1 MGKRE
6 GGSVNARGKR
16 AKKIIGVDL
25 FAGAGGLSLGAK
37 WAGIDVRMAVEK
49 DYYAAETYKL
59 NHLATTMKN
68 NDISNIKEIDV
79 EKDSTTLLFG
89 GAPCQ
94 GFSTSNQK
102 TRNKDNPSNWLFQ
115 EFIRLAK
122 QWQPDWV
129 VFENVR
135 GIIETEKKYFLDMLL
150 NSLKKLGYTCTWKIL
165 NASDFGVPQIRSRFF
180 LIGSKHGKDVKFP
193 EGIAKTKT
201 TVKQAF
207 DDLPRLENG
216 AKENQLE
223 YPHKAKTNYAKS
235 LRGDLSSCTGHL
247 VSKNSETVVD
257 RYTYI
262 PQGGN
267 WENIPEFLMENY
279 TDRSRCH
286 TGIYYRLTENAPS
299 VTIGN
304 YRKAMLIHPWED
316 RGLSVREAARLQSFP
331 DDYQFMGSI
340 GFQQQQVSN
349 AVPPLLAKAVFE
361 VIVKRD

>member
-1 MGKRE
+1 MK
-6 GGSVNARGKR
+6 GSKQ
-16 AKKIIGVDL
+16 KKIIGVDL
-25 FAGAGGLSLGAK
+25 FSGAGGLSLGAK
-37 WAGIDVRMAVEK
+37 LAGIDVSMAIEK
-49 DYYAAETYKL
+49 DYYAAETYKK
-59 NHLATTMKN
+59 NHPDTVIKN
-68 NDISNIKEIDV
+68 VDISTIETIDID
-79 EKDSTTLLFG
+79 KNTTTLLFG
-89 GAPCQ
+89 GTPCQ

-102 TRNKDNPSNWLFQ
+102 TRTKENPSNWLFQ

-122 QWQPDWV
+122 QWQPDWI

-135 GIIETEKKYFLDMLL
+135 GIIETEKRYFLKEIC
-150 NSLKKLGYTCTWKIL
+150 NSFENIGYTCNWKIL
-165 NASDFGVPQIRSRFF
+165 NASDFGVPQTRSRFF
-180 LIGSKHGKDVKFP
+180 LIGSKNKKNIEFP
-193 EGIAKTKT
+193 SAMQITKT

-207 DDLPRLENG
+207 ADLPELNNG
-216 AKENQLE
+216 ANENELE
-223 YPHKAKTNYAKS
+223 YPNKARTNYAKS
-235 LRGDLSSCTGHL
+235 LRGELTSCTGHL
-247 VSKNSETVVD
+247 VSKNSDVVVE

-267 WENIPEFLMENY
+267 WANIPENLMENY

-286 TGIYYRLTENAPS
+286 TGIYYRLKEDTPS

-331 DDYQFMGSI
+331 DDYVFMGSI

-361 VIVKRD
+361 VIVKKEYKYNDF

>member
-1 MGKRE
+1 VGKRK
-6 GGSVNARGKR
+6 SNR
-16 AKKIIGVDL
+16 IIGVDL
-25 FAGAGGLSLGAK
+25 FSGAGGLSLGAI
-37 WAGIDVRMAVEK
+37 WAGIDVRLAIEK

-59 NHLATTMKN
+59 NHPNTIMKN
-68 NDISNIKEIDV
+68 VDINKIKLISI
-79 EKDSTTLLFG
+79 EKDSRTLLFG

-102 TRNKDNPSNWLFQ
+102 TRTKENQSNWLFQ

-122 QWQPDWV
+122 QWQPDWI

-135 GIIETEKKYFLDMLL
+135 GIIETEKKFFLDKIL
-150 NSLKKLGYTCTWKIL
+150 NSFKKIGYTCTWKIL
-165 NASDFGVPQIRSRFF
+165 NASDFGVPQTRSRFF
-180 LIGSKHGKDVKFP
+180 LIGSKFGKEIEFP
-193 EGIAKTKT
+193 VTSRKSKT
-201 TVKQAF
+201 TVGQAF
-207 DDLPRLENG
+207 EDLPGLNNG
-216 AKENQLE
+216 AKENELK
-223 YPHKAKTNYAKS
+223 YPHKAKTTYAKS
-235 LRGDLSSCTGHL
+235 LRGNLSACTGHL
-247 VSKNSETVVD
+247 VSRNSDSVVE
-257 RYTYI
+257 RYAYI

-267 WENIPEFLMENY
+267 WENIPETLMENY

-286 TGIYYRLTENAPS
+286 TGIYYRLKEDTPS

-340 GFQQQQVSN
+340 GYQQQQVSN

-361 VIVKRD
+361 VIVNFG